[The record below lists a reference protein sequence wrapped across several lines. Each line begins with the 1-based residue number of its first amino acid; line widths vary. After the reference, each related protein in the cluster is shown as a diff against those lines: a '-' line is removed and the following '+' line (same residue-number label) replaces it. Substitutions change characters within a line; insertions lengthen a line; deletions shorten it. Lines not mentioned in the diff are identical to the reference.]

1 MTITANWEVTILQ
14 GTENFDLDDMNC
26 QTVEQWQ
33 ALSIQEQK
41 DRIQEALDRLPERTF
56 ICLTHFNEID

>member
-26 QTVEQWQ
+26 QTIEQWQ
-33 ALSIQEQK
+33 SLSIQEQK

-56 ICLTHFNEID
+56 IYLTHFNEID